1 MKLEHCSECVD
12 YFAKFIFFRLL
23 FNYEKRNEKLISQIP
38 FSFPSSIVS
47 FQVLIFSNFSHFC
60 PRCVCFVLLMNVF
73 GKDSSVVCSRYD
85 VYVNERKEEMERRSR
100 KERDLTM
107 ISFFSQNA
115 KKKEL

>member
-47 FQVLIFSNFSHFC
+47 FQVLIFSNFFSF
-60 PRCVCFVLLMNVF
+60 L
-73 GKDSSVVCSRYD
+73 SSVCMFCIVDECLW
-85 VYVNERKEEMERRSR
+85 EG
-100 KERDLTM
+100 
-107 ISFFSQNA
+107 
-115 KKKEL
+115 